1 MLLLQVAKEKKVA
14 GQNSQEQIAS
24 LSSEEKEKDEENL
37 NTEIVT
43 KRIENLEE

>member
-1 MLLLQVAKEKKVA
+1 MAKEKKTA
-14 GQNSQEQIAS
+14 GQNFQEQIAS
-24 LSSEEKEKDEENL
+24 LSSEEKEKDVENL